1 MEKLRK
7 MFETYG
13 HKTCNNFKKK
23 ELFSI
28 ITKLSY
34 YKVFHKKT
42 VGYRNEKKIKYSG
55 IEVSIWIYQ
64 ILEIRKI
71 VTYEFWFGYVKPK
84 YGKKTKL
91 CVWIQTVSLYT

>member
-1 MEKLRK
+1 MQFLEKLRK

-42 VGYRNEKKIKYSG
+42 VGYRNEKK
-55 IEVSIWIYQ
+55 
-64 ILEIRKI
+64 
-71 VTYEFWFGYVKPK
+71 
-84 YGKKTKL
+84 KKNT
-91 CVWIQTVSLYT
+91 QE

>member
-1 MEKLRK
+1 

-42 VGYRNEKKIKYSG
+42 VGYRNEKKN
-55 IEVSIWIYQ
+55 
-64 ILEIRKI
+64 
-71 VTYEFWFGYVKPK
+71 
-84 YGKKTKL
+84 
-91 CVWIQTVSLYT
+91 